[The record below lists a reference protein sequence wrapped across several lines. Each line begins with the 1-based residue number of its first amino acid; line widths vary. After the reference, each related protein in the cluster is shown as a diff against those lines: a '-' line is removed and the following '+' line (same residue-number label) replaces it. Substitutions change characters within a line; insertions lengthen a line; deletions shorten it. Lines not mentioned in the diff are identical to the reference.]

1 MANYLNRWNGNIN
14 CFIPE
19 AQKQANNYVWF
30 FPISLY
36 PYNVNWLIHSS
47 NLSNSP
53 FWIRSSHFQLKVS
66 LFSSL
71 LLLLL
76 TLLLL
81 TLLPLPSSQRQQNF
95 NSFWF
100 VAPLFTRITSK
111 DWLTDWLTLQTFIH
125 ATTPSV
131 SFALFFFLLPR
142 KKPPALKSQVI
153 PCRWTRLENLVHGSG
168 QVLGIL
174 PSRPLPQSQW
184 SEFESH
190 GLFDEK
196 DKNKKRLEIAHH
208 QIIEPTISWSG

>member
-53 FWIRSSHFQLKVS
+53 FKIGSSHFQLKVS
-66 LFSSL
+66 FFHSL

-76 TLLLL
+76 MLMLLLLLL

-111 DWLTDWLTLQTFIH
+111 DWLTDWLCKLSFMQRLLRFCS
-125 ATTPSV
+125 PSFFSCQGKNLLLSKV
-131 SFALFFFLLPR
+131 KSFPVAGR
-142 KKPPALKSQVI
+142 
-153 PCRWTRLENLVHGSG
+153 
-168 QVLGIL
+168 
-174 PSRPLPQSQW
+174 
-184 SEFESH
+184 
-190 GLFDEK
+190 D
-196 DKNKKRLEIAHH
+196 
-208 QIIEPTISWSG
+208 